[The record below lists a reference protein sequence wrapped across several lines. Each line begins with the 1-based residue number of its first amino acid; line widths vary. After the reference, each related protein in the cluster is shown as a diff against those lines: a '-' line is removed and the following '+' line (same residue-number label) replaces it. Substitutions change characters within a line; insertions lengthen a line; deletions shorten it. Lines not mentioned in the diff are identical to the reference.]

1 LRRDESDAS
10 DLASVDLFG
19 DNPVVASLWRTTVGN
34 AWWNLTL
41 RFLLELA
48 ALLGLGMAGWSFQAG
63 SWRWILA
70 IALPLVAAVLWG
82 TFAVPND
89 PSRSGRA
96 PVPVPGAFRLALE
109 LIVLFGGAAGFYL
122 AGHTTTGIVMTLLI
136 AASYAFSLDRLG
148 WLLRQ

>member
-1 LRRDESDAS
+1 MKTSKS
-10 DLASVDLFG
+10 S
-19 DNPVVASLWRTTVGN
+19 
-34 AWWNLTL
+34 
-41 RFLLELA
+41 
-48 ALLGLGMAGWSFQAG
+48 
-63 SWRWILA
+63 SWA
-70 IALPLVAAVLWG
+70 
-82 TFAVPND
+82 
-89 PSRSGRA
+89 RA